1 MKPVFPLAARRR
13 SRAVAL
19 AIVSPAL
26 LAFSGCGRNCDNTH
40 STLTT
45 TDDCGTGT
53 RGGYV
58 GGVGN
63 RGGSSISPGVGGSE
77 RGGFGRSGGWF
88 SGGS

>member
-1 MKPVFPLAARRR
+1 MKPAFPLPARRR

-26 LAFSGCGRNCDNTH
+26 LAFSGCGRNCDSTR

-45 TDDCGTGT
+45 TDDCGNGT
-53 RGGYV
+53 RGGSYF
-58 GGVGN
+58 GGGN
-63 RGGSSISPGVGGSE
+63 RGGSSISPGVGGSQ